1 MRSNLS
7 LVWVAA
13 DRPVNSSPSAERTRK
28 SGNGHHTRQS
38 TILVVEDEL
47 LIRLAISDYLRD
59 CGYRVL
65 EAAKADDAQRILRAD
80 EPVEVLFSD
89 IDLGPGMNGFALA
102 RWVRQEYPAVRIVL
116 TSGVVRSAEDAAE
129 LCDGPFVRKPYSYEM
144 LADQIK
150 QMLARFQRSQG

>member
-13 DRPVNSSPSAERTRK
+13 DRPVNHSRNAKRARK
-28 SGNGHHTRQS
+28 SGNGHYTTHS

-59 CGYRVL
+59 CGYRVF
-65 EAAKADDAQRILRAD
+65 EAANANDAQQILRAD

-150 QMLARFQRSQG
+150 QMLARFQRSRG